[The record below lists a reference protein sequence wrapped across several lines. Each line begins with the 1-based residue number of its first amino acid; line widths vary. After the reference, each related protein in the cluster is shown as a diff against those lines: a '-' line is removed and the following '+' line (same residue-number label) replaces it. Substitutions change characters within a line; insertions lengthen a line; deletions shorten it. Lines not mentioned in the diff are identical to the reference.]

1 MITYPG
7 MKLSEAGAVEFCAR
21 QGSGGMLAE
30 PRTEDEMDALQ
41 EGLAYW
47 RGEIEET
54 NVVVDFQLT
63 LHQLT
68 ILILMLFVLMSC
80 VLD

>member
-30 PRTEDEMDALQ
+30 PRTVDEMDALQ

-47 RGEIEET
+47 RGEIKKSSAIPLLHW
-54 NVVVDFQLT
+54 VV
-63 LHQLT
+63 
-68 ILILMLFVLMSC
+68 C
-80 VLD
+80 